1 MSLARARD
9 LLLSGLAAGALLWG
23 LGACGD
29 PRIDARRDGG
39 LARDAGVRDGAAR
52 DAAPRADAAAGGDG
66 SALPEEGLQELDGD
80 RYNHF
85 GIVSRRGDRLHL
97 FYRKGPDHYSLGT
110 GVYRSSDD
118 AGRSWSA
125 PEVVLPSRDGD
136 DVRVGNIGTT
146 HDGTLVVVFIRKT
159 YTTGDGG
166 AAVPSAQNW
175 FYVYLDPTT
184 RRWSAEYLVEPP
196 APGAEVVP
204 IAQGQPYGR
213 LLALPDG
220 RLLLTGYV
228 HPTGDRFFYLQNWFG
243 ERVGET
249 YRWTRGA
256 PVLKYASAD
265 GYQYSEHSVLAVTS
279 THWLAVSRGR
289 HALVFFKSTDAGQS
303 WSENGELVD
312 AIYPNA
318 AYGKLVSPM
327 LDLLP
332 GPVPRVLLTYA
343 DRQTNQ
349 SYYRVGR
356 VSDHFLNALEPRGRV
371 DWGPAHVHA
380 TNAYQ
385 GALSGYPSG
394 VFLRDD
400 PTRYLLVDYDHR
412 LREGT
417 SAVVR
422 QFRLDLSRASLEA
435 EAPVASAELLPPAQV
450 QGVSSSAWSS
460 AVGLTLRWE
469 ATADEPE
476 GSGLARYRVD
486 VASDAAFIRVLKGW
500 RDRDVGMALSTS
512 LSNGGSNPTL
522 LQAGTT
528 YYARVRAH
536 DRAGNV
542 SPDSATVTVTT
553 KP

>member
-1 MSLARARD
+1 MR
-9 LLLSGLAAGALLWG
+9 
-23 LGACGD
+23 
-29 PRIDARRDGG
+29 
-39 LARDAGVRDGAAR
+39 
-52 DAAPRADAAAGGDG
+52 
-66 SALPEEGLQELDGD
+66 PEEGFQELDREG
-80 RYNHF
+80 YNHF
-85 GIVSRRGDRLHL
+85 GIVSRDAERLHV
-97 FYRKGPDHYSLGT
+97 FYRKGPDHYRLGT
-110 GVYRSSDD
+110 GVYRFSDN

-125 PEVVLPSRDGD
+125 PELVLPSRDGD

-166 AAVPSAQNW
+166 VVSPSWQNW
-175 FYVYLDPTT
+175 FYTYLDPTT

-196 APGAEVVP
+196 ALGAEVLP

-213 LLALPDG
+213 MLALPDG

-228 HPTGDRFFYLQNWFG
+228 HPSGDRFFYLQNWFG
-243 ERVGET
+243 ERVGQE

-256 PVLKYASAD
+256 PVLKYPSAD
-265 GYQYSEHSVLAVTS
+265 GYQYSEHSVLAITAS
-279 THWLAVSRGR
+279 NWLAVSRGR

-312 AIYPNA
+312 ALYPNG

-332 GPVPRVLLTYA
+332 GPTPRVLLTYA
-343 DRQTNQ
+343 DRETNQ

-356 VSDHFLNALEPRGRV
+356 VSDHFLNAAEPRGRV
-371 DWGPAHVHA
+371 DWGPAHAHA

-385 GALSGYPSG
+385 HALSGYPSG
-394 VFLRDD
+394 VFLDDD
-400 PTRYLLVDYDHR
+400 PARYLLVDYDHR
-412 LREGT
+412 LREGS

-422 QFRLDLSRASLEA
+422 QFRLDLSQRSLA
-435 EAPVASAELLPPAQV
+435 EETAVGSPELLPPSRV
-450 QGVSSSAWSS
+450 T
-460 AVGLTLRWE
+460 GLTASPWSGAIGFALQWE
-469 ATADEPE
+469 ASADEAG

-486 VASDAAFIRVLKGW
+486 VASDAEFTRVLKGW
-500 RDRDVGMALSTS
+500 RDRDVGTALRTS

-522 LQAGTT
+522 LQASTT

-536 DRAGNV
+536 DSAGNV
-542 SPDSATVTVTT
+542 SPDSVTVAATT
-553 KP
+553 RP